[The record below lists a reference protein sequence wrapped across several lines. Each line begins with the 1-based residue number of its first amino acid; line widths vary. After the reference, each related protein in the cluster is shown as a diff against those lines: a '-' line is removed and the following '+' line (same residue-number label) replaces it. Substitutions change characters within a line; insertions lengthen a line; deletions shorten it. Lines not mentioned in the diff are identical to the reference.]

1 MGADEADREAP
12 ESGGVFGAVAGTDAA
27 TVFVEGR
34 VEDVV
39 CGFDAPVSAI
49 EGEEALGAGGVG
61 AVTGDAVGVLD
72 AAFTGGFVDDGA
84 LDEEGLFDMG
94 KERKWLRRVVDQMA
108 RDSSRPCWSWSG
120 SRKSGSRRCWKK
132 HSRSASTVGW
142 LALTV
147 NTKWAPRRWRYWARV
162 RCVSRASVVPV
173 RSSSRASSMGTT
185 VPISLVRLV
194 SSLVPTGRRPTF
206 FGCA

>member
-1 MGADEADREAP
+1 MGTDEADRETP

-27 TVFVEGR
+27 TVFVEGG

-84 LDEEGLFDMG
+84 LDEEGLFG
-94 KERKWLRRVVDQMA
+94 
-108 RDSSRPCWSWSG
+108 CG
-120 SRKSGSRRCWKK
+120 SDTE
-132 HSRSASTVGW
+132 HSPNA
-142 LALTV
+142 
-147 NTKWAPRRWRYWARV
+147 
-162 RCVSRASVVPV
+162 
-173 RSSSRASSMGTT
+173 
-185 VPISLVRLV
+185 
-194 SSLVPTGRRPTF
+194 
-206 FGCA
+206 